1 VPNVACRTQHY
12 TRQTWAE
19 KFTDGAAE
27 TLERKKYLQSKFQQS
42 SLNIKICISAFF
54 YGFCK
59 ADASLQIANTDI
71 NRLYEAQLSYILILS
86 KNQTFSTTED

>member
-27 TLERKKYLQSKFQQS
+27 TLERKK